1 MTVQNLSVAGA
12 APASGERWNQVNW
25 QQAQSQVHRLQM
37 RIAKA
42 VQQEKWGKVKA
53 LQWLLTHSRHA
64 KLLAVKRVS
73 SNAGAKTSGIDKVR
87 WQTPKQKYEAVK
99 SLKRRGYKAQA
110 LRRIYIPKKNGK
122 LRPLGIPTMRD
133 RAMQALY
140 LLALEPVAEI
150 QADKNSYGFRPKR
163 CAADAS
169 QQCFLSLAK
178 KTSPQWI
185 FEGDIK
191 ACFDEISHSWLMEN
205 VLTDKTI
212 LQQWLKAGYMQRGV
226 FYDTESGTPQGGI
239 ISPVLANIALDGLE
253 TVVKQA
259 TRKRHKVNVIRY
271 ADDFVITAAS
281 KEILE
286 EKVKPVVVAFLAKRG
301 LQLSEEKTRLTH
313 IDDGFD
319 FLGFNFRKY
328 NGKLLTKPSKQSI
341 KTFLANVRTLIKSH
355 PTIKTEHL
363 IWLLNPKLRGWAN
376 YFRHVVSSKVFSKL
390 DDAIFKTLYRWVK
403 RRHQNQNAGWCYEK
417 YFKHSMP
424 VRWWFHAKTRTTDG
438 KVTML
443 KLFKLSKV
451 KIRRHLKIK
460 AAATPYDSAY
470 ASYFTQREARFN
482 FV

>member
-1 MTVQNLSVAGA
+1 MTVQKLSVAGA
-12 APASGERWNQVNW
+12 TPASGERWNQVNW
-25 QQAQSQVHRLQM
+25 QLAQTQVHRLQM

-53 LQWLLTHSRHA
+53 LQWLLTHSHHA

-99 SLKRRGYKAQA
+99 SLRRRGYKAQA

-163 CAADAS
+163 SAADAS
-169 QQCFLSLAK
+169 QQCFLSLCR

-185 FEGDIK
+185 LEGDIK

-212 LQQWLKAGYMQRGV
+212 LQQWLKSGYMQRGV

-253 TVVKQA
+253 EVVKQA
-259 TRKRHKVNVIRY
+259 IRKGDKVNVIRY

-313 IDDGFD
+313 IDYGFD

-390 DDAIFKTLYRWVK
+390 DDAIFK
-403 RRHQNQNAGWCYEK
+403 
-417 YFKHSMP
+417 
-424 VRWWFHAKTRTTDG
+424 
-438 KVTML
+438 VTSNNS
-443 KLFKLSKV
+443 KQPLFL
-451 KIRRHLKIK
+451 IF
-460 AAATPYDSAY
+460 Y
-470 ASYFTQREARFN
+470 
-482 FV
+482 

>member
-1 MTVQNLSVAGA
+1 L
-12 APASGERWNQVNW
+12 
-25 QQAQSQVHRLQM
+25 
-37 RIAKA
+37 
-42 VQQEKWGKVKA
+42 
-53 LQWLLTHSRHA
+53 
-64 KLLAVKRVS
+64 
-73 SNAGAKTSGIDKVR
+73 
-87 WQTPKQKYEAVK
+87 
-99 SLKRRGYKAQA
+99 
-110 LRRIYIPKKNGK
+110 
-122 LRPLGIPTMRD
+122 
-133 RAMQALY
+133 
-140 LLALEPVAEI
+140 
-150 QADKNSYGFRPKR
+150 
-163 CAADAS
+163 
-169 QQCFLSLAK
+169 
-178 KTSPQWI
+178 
-185 FEGDIK
+185 EGDIK

-205 VLTDKTI
+205 VLTDKTV
-212 LQQWLKAGYMQRGV
+212 LQQWLKSGYMQRGV
-226 FYDTESGTPQGGI
+226 FYDTKSGTPQGGI

-253 TVVKQA
+253 EVVKRA
-259 TRKRHKVNVIRY
+259 IRKGDKVNVIRY

-403 RRHQNQNAGWCYEK
+403 RRHQNQNANWCYEK
-417 YFKHSMP
+417 YFKHPMP
-424 VRWWFHAKTRTTDG
+424 VRWWFHAKTRTADG
-438 KVTML
+438 KVITL
-443 KLFKLSKV
+443 KLLKLSKV
-451 KIRRHLKIK
+451 KIKRHLKIK

-470 ASYFTQREARFN
+470 TTYFAQREARFN
-482 FV
+482 LV

>member
-1 MTVQNLSVAGA
+1 MTVQKLSVAGA
-12 APASGERWNQVNW
+12 TPASGERWNQVNW
-25 QQAQSQVHRLQM
+25 QLAQTQVHRLQM

-53 LQWLLTHSRHA
+53 LQWLLTHSHHA

-99 SLKRRGYKAQA
+99 SLRRRGYKAQA

-163 CAADAS
+163 SAADAS
-169 QQCFLSLAK
+169 QQCFLSLCR

-185 FEGDIK
+185 LEGDIK

-212 LQQWLKAGYMQRGV
+212 LQQWLKSGYMQRGV

-253 TVVKQA
+253 EVVKQA
-259 TRKRHKVNVIRY
+259 IRKGDKVNVIRY
-271 ADDFVITAAS
+271 ADDFVITAGA
-281 KEILE
+281 
-286 EKVKPVVVAFLAKRG
+286 
-301 LQLSEEKTRLTH
+301 
-313 IDDGFD
+313 
-319 FLGFNFRKY
+319 
-328 NGKLLTKPSKQSI
+328 
-341 KTFLANVRTLIKSH
+341 IKSVGNLV
-355 PTIKTEHL
+355 EYRY
-363 IWLLNPKLRGWAN
+363 LN
-376 YFRHVVSSKVFSKL
+376 
-390 DDAIFKTLYRWVK
+390 
-403 RRHQNQNAGWCYEK
+403 
-417 YFKHSMP
+417 
-424 VRWWFHAKTRTTDG
+424 
-438 KVTML
+438 
-443 KLFKLSKV
+443 
-451 KIRRHLKIK
+451 
-460 AAATPYDSAY
+460 
-470 ASYFTQREARFN
+470 
-482 FV
+482 

>member
-1 MTVQNLSVAGA
+1 MTVQKLSVAGA

-53 LQWLLTHSRHA
+53 LQWLLTHSHHA

-99 SLKRRGYKAQA
+99 SLRRRGYKAQA

-163 CAADAS
+163 SAADAS
-169 QQCFLSLAK
+169 QQCFLSLCR

-185 FEGDIK
+185 LEGDIK

-212 LQQWLKAGYMQRGV
+212 LQQWLKSGYMQRGV

-253 TVVKQA
+253 EVVKQA
-259 TRKRHKVNVIRY
+259 IRKGDKVNVIRY

-341 KTFLANVRTLIKSH
+341 KTFLANIRTLIKSH

-376 YFRHVVSSKVFSKL
+376 YFRHVVSSKVFSDWMML
-390 DDAIFKTLYRWVK
+390 FL
-403 RRHQNQNAGWCYEK
+403 
-417 YFKHSMP
+417 KHFI
-424 VRWWFHAKTRTTDG
+424 VG
-438 KVTML
+438 
-443 KLFKLSKV
+443 
-451 KIRRHLKIK
+451 
-460 AAATPYDSAY
+460 
-470 ASYFTQREARFN
+470 
-482 FV
+482 